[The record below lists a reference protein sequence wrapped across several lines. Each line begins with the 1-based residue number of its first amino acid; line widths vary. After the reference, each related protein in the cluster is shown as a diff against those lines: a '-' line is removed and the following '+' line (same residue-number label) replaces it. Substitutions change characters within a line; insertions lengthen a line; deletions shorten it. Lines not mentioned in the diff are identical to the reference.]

1 MLGKKCIL
9 KTDHKPLLAIFGE
22 KKGIPVMAFGKLQR
36 WAMFLS
42 GFDYNIVYVKRN
54 ENGAADGLSRLP
66 LKMKEEDLGEE
77 YLKFVER
84 ACPIDA
90 CIIRVETKK
99 DKLLSAVLSFINGD
113 TYQC

>member
-1 MLGKKCIL
+1 LW
-9 KTDHKPLLAIFGE
+9 AIFGE
-22 KKGIPVMAFGKLQR
+22 KKGIPVMAAGKLQL

-42 GFDYNIVYVKRN
+42 GFDYNIVYVKGG

-66 LKMKEEDLGEE
+66 LKVKEEDLGE

-113 TYQC
+113 TKL